1 MDETIAHLNK
11 MAKKIRGLT
20 FKAMANAG
28 GGHFGGSL
36 SIVEI
41 LTVLYFEIMKVDP
54 ERPNWDE
61 RDIFILSKGHA
72 GPALYTT
79 LAMRGYFP
87 LSFLDNLDKPL
98 SSLPK
103 HVDRLKLKGIEV
115 STGPLGQFLS
125 IACGMGISLKQQSKK
140 NCVYI
145 LLGDG
150 ECNSG
155 QVWEA
160 AMTASKYNLDNL
172 AAIIDRNNYQID
184 GPSEEVMPLEPLK
197 DKFISFGWHVF
208 HSDGHDPKSL
218 IEAFH
223 SARQQS
229 GKPSVVIANTKK
241 GYGVSFMENRQEWHS
256 GKVTREQYEIGCAEL
271 GEKSDK

>member
-1 MDETIAHLNK
+1 MDEKTTYLNK
-11 MAKKIRGLT
+11 MAKKIRYLT
-20 FKAMANAG
+20 FKAIANAG

-36 SIVEI
+36 SIAEI
-41 LTVLYFEIMKVDP
+41 LTVLYFEIMNVDP
-54 ERPNWDE
+54 ERPDDE
-61 RDIFILSKGHA
+61 DRDIFILSKGHA

-125 IACGMGISLKQQSKK
+125 VACGMGISLKQQSKE
-140 NCVYI
+140 NYVYI

-160 AMTASKYNLDNL
+160 AMTASKYKLDNIT
-172 AAIIDRNNYQID
+172 AIVDRNNYQID

-197 DKFISFGWHVF
+197 DKFNSFGWHVF

-218 IEAFH
+218 LEAFH
-223 SARQQS
+223 SAKQQR
-229 GKPSVVIANTKK
+229 GKPSVIIANTKK
-241 GYGVSFMENRQEWHS
+241 GYGVSFMENRPEWHS
-256 GKVTREQYEIGCAEL
+256 GKVTLEQFETGCAEL
-271 GEKSDK
+271 GEKIDL